1 MKSRNFASDNCFH
14 ETLTFTLEKLQ
25 KWTFIFQKRFWN
37 LTNWC
42 HTWKG
47 FCTLRCEELYLLS
60 CVTERRLSKRII
72 HTFKKINLYLYVV
85 VQKLQRCNY
94 FHIFHLLPLLH
105 AKFSF
110 QYQPK
115 SISEISKC
123 IVELHKSYGVLNLCR
138 TEIL

>member
-1 MKSRNFASDNCFH
+1 MRLSHFASDNCFH
-14 ETLTFTLEKLQ
+14 ETLTFTLYFSETLLEPHQ
-25 KWTFIFQKRFWN
+25 
-37 LTNWC
+37 LMPYLE
-42 HTWKG
+42 G
-47 FCTLRCEELYLLS
+47 FCTLRCEDLYLLS
-60 CVTERRLSKRII
+60 CETERRLSKRII
-72 HTFKKINLYLYVV
+72 HTSKINLYVV